1 MQHIRIFG
9 ISNIQIWIPNLVLAK
24 GNWIISR
31 LFKKSGNHS
40 LREFNRA
47 TILMFLDKGLTIME
61 IEDLLDVDGTT
72 IWRIKK
78 RFLDFGL
85 ERGLTDDARSG
96 QPAKYT
102 TLHEA
107 ELTALACGP
116 VPKGRTRWTIR
127 LLAEEL
133 KKKKGFE
140 AITYG
145 SVRKMLKKTNLNPG

>member
-1 MQHIRIFG
+1 METKLSLSQAER
-9 ISNIQIWIPNLVLAK
+9 NYLQA
-24 GNWIISR
+24 
-31 LFKKSGNHS
+31 FKKSGSHS

-47 TILMFLDKGLTIME
+47 TILTFLDKGLTISE
-61 IEDLLDVDGTT
+61 IENLLEVDRTT

-78 RFLDFGL
+78 RFLAYGL
-85 ERGLTDDARSG
+85 ESGLTDSSRSG

-102 TLHEA
+102 TRHEA

-133 KKKKGFE
+133 NKQKGFE
-140 AITYG
+140 TITYG
-145 SVRKMLKKTNLNPG
+145 SVRKLLKKTNLNLG

>member
-1 MQHIRIFG
+1 MGTKFSLNQAERDYL
-9 ISNIQIWIPNLVLAK
+9 QA
-24 GNWIISR
+24 
-31 LFKKSGNHS
+31 FKKSGNHS

-47 TILMFLDKGLTIME
+47 TILMFLDKGLTITE
-61 IEDLLDVDGTT
+61 IEDLLDVDRTT

-85 ERGLTDDARSG
+85 ERGLMDDARSG

-140 AITYG
+140 TITYG